1 MDLRYVVI
9 LEPEGG
15 AFNVIVP
22 ALPEVA
28 TFGSTAE
35 EALAMARDAIELSLK
50 YRREKGIDIPASDAG
65 IARVETISVTIP
77 AA

>member
-9 LEPEGG
+9 LEPEDG

-28 TFGSTAE
+28 TFGSSVE
-35 EALAMARDAIELSLK
+35 GALKMARDAIELSLQH
-50 YRREKGIDIPASDAG
+50 RRDKGLDIPPSDEG
-65 IARVETISVTIP
+65 VARVETVSVTLP